1 MADDDQFHHTSGNW
15 WESASRNMR
24 FDQSGGTSQQSSSS
38 AITNNNIVDFG
49 WQNSDMVEIKPRSS
63 MDNSSVVF
71 HDTRKLEQNQDSSNS
86 TDPNLHMMGLG
97 LSSHS
102 MEWNQPS
109 LM

>member
-1 MADDDQFHHTSGNW
+1 MADDDQFHHSSGNW
-15 WESASRNMR
+15 WDTASRNMR
-24 FDQSGGTSQQSSSS
+24 FDHQSGGGTSQSSNSS

-63 MDNSSVVF
+63 MENSF
-71 HDTRKLEQNQDSSNS
+71 HDTQKLQQNQDSSTS
-86 TDPNLHMMGLG
+86 SDPNLHMMGLG

-102 MEWNQPS
+102 IDWNQPS

>member
-1 MADDDQFHHTSGNW
+1 MADDDQFHHSSGNW
-15 WESASRNMR
+15 WDTASRNMR
-24 FDQSGGTSQQSSSS
+24 FDHQSGGTSQSSNSS

-63 MDNSSVVF
+63 MENSF
-71 HDTRKLEQNQDSSNS
+71 HDTQKLQQNQDSSNS
-86 TDPNLHMMGLG
+86 SDPNLHMMGLG

-102 MEWNQPS
+102 IDWNQPS